1 MQRLLIAG
9 SLALIALTG
18 CNREKRTYE
27 DQSPNVEKTPEHVVQ
42 SQLYPGPVPPPSDVG
57 NKYEESAYA
66 VSEGQRLFGQYHCS
80 GCHFHGGGGIG
91 PALMD
96 PDWIYGSDPQN
107 IRSVIL
113 EGRPNGMPSFRGKIP
128 DHQVWEIVA
137 YVRSLS
143 GLLPKDI
150 APGRS
155 DNMTVGGET
164 PQSTGKPRP
173 EKKEPP
179 GVQRTEKKQ

>member
-1 MQRLLIAG
+1 MKRTLLLLSVAAIAV
-9 SLALIALTG
+9 AG
-18 CNREKRTYE
+18 CNREKRTYQ
-27 DQSPNVEKTPEHVVQ
+27 DQSPYVVTAENHVVQ
-42 SQLYPGPVPPPSDVG
+42 SDLHPGMVPPPSSVS

-66 VSEGQRLFGQYHCS
+66 ASEGQKLFDQYHCS

-91 PALMD
+91 PPLMD
-96 PDWIYGSDPQN
+96 DQWIYGSDPQN

-128 DHQVWEIVA
+128 DHQVWQIVA

-143 GLLPKDI
+143 GLLPKDV

-155 DNMTVGGET
+155 DEMNTPFT
-164 PQSTGKPRP
+164 PQQMKPQI
-173 EKKEPP
+173 EKKESP
-179 GVQRTEKKQ
+179 GVNRAEKKQ

>member
-1 MQRLLIAG
+1 MRALFVIILAMLLCAG
-9 SLALIALTG
+9 
-18 CNREKRTYE
+18 CEREKRTYK
-27 DQSPNVEKTPEHVVQ
+27 DQSPSEENTANHVVQ
-42 SQLYPGPVPPPSDVG
+42 SDLHPGMIPPPSSVS
-57 NKYEESAYA
+57 NEYEESAYA
-66 VSEGQRLFGQYHCS
+66 TAQGQTLFSQYHCS

-91 PALMD
+91 PPLMD
-96 PDWIYGSDPQN
+96 DQWIYGSDPQN

-150 APGRS
+150 SPGRTDHMNS
-155 DNMTVGGET
+155 TISPQQT
-164 PQSTGKPRP
+164 PPQQ
-173 EKKEPP
+173 EKKEAP
-179 GVQRTEKKQ
+179 GLNRAEKKQ